1 MRNVKLPNIL
11 QLESEIFNYQIICS
25 WTVANDTSGWRNE
38 IRAENK
44 NVKKKF
50 RTGTNYTGFERR
62 NYSAKSKKY
71 VALTNMNIGAT

>member
-50 RTGTNYTGFERR
+50 RTEEQITLGLNAETT
-62 NYSAKSKKY
+62 APKVK
-71 VALTNMNIGAT
+71 NMLRLQT

>member
-38 IRAENK
+38 VRAENK

-50 RTGTNYTGFERR
+50 RTEEQITLGF
-62 NYSAKSKKY
+62 NAKSTAPKVKKY
-71 VALTNMNIGAT
+71 ILRLQT